1 MSNNND
7 EGLYDWRIIEGRHE
21 EEQEGDKKKKT
32 LQDWMQNT
40 KCRIYNMYHAQ
51 PKDLPVF
58 SNSDLWLLGVLYKQK
73 NEKEQIA
80 KLNFQQFRE
89 DFASRLW
96 CTYRNDFPR
105 LEPSTFTT
113 DMGWGC
119 MLRTG
124 QMMLAQAFISHF
136 LGRNWRTSHLQ
147 ASAPDSQL
155 YKILYR
161 QILRWFAES
170 PSPQS
175 PYSIHQ
181 IVKLGVKFDYK
192 IGECFGPTQIARL
205 LKILVRRHSPD
216 AITMYVPKDGII
228 YKDRVVA
235 LCQNTIHTLNSP
247 VPASPLSEA
256 LALEDA
262 YWRHVIILIPL
273 RLGVEHI
280 NPMYIQSL
288 KTYLQFPQSLGILGG
303 KPNSAY
309 YFIGYQDNQ
318 VLYLDPHIVQP
329 AVRMDKD
336 FVPETYHCN
345 VPKKMQF
352 EDMDPSLAVGFY
364 CKSKDDFT
372 DFCNRIDQ
380 LHLEDDGNIM
390 FGLADTDPHNFEQED
405 EIDIDM
411 VVL

>member
-1 MSNNND
+1 
-7 EGLYDWRIIEGRHE
+7 
-21 EEQEGDKKKKT
+21 
-32 LQDWMQNT
+32 
-40 KCRIYNMYHAQ
+40 
-51 PKDLPVF
+51 
-58 SNSDLWLLGVLYKQK
+58 
-73 NEKEQIA
+73 
-80 KLNFQQFRE
+80 
-89 DFASRLW
+89 
-96 CTYRNDFPR
+96 
-105 LEPSTFTT
+105 
-113 DMGWGC
+113 

-124 QMMLAQAFISHF
+124 QMMLAQAFIMHF

-147 ASAPDSQL
+147 APAPDNQL
-155 YKILYR
+155 NKILYR
-161 QILRWFAES
+161 QILRWFADT

-192 IGECFGPTQIARL
+192 IGECFGPTHIARL

-216 AITMYVPKDGII
+216 SLTMYVPKDGII

-247 VPASPLSEA
+247 IPTSPLSEA
-256 LALEDA
+256 LADEEA
-262 YWRHVIILIPL
+262 YWRQLIILIPL

-280 NPMYIQSL
+280 NPMYIQTL
-288 KTYLQFPQSLGILGG
+288 KSFFHFPQTLGILGG
-303 KPNSAY
+303 KPNLAY
-309 YFIGYQDNQ
+309 YFVGYQDDQ

-345 VPKKMQF
+345 VPKKMNF

-364 CKSKDDFT
+364 CKTKEDFL
-372 DFCNRIDQ
+372 DFCNRIDK
-380 LHLEDDGNIM
+380 LHSEGDVNILFNIADSDPNHDD
-390 FGLADTDPHNFEQED
+390 HED
-405 EIDIDM
+405 ELDIDM